1 MQVQGK
7 LDPEVQTLLKQ
18 YFEALNKLRLG
29 EEMKEAKEQ
38 EVPVG
43 LYGQTEV
50 LEPFIAFVHH
60 KEF

>member
-1 MQVQGK
+1 M
-7 LDPEVQTLLKQ
+7 QTLLKQ

-29 EEMKEAKEQ
+29 EDFSEAKEQ

-43 LYGQTEV
+43 LQGQTEI

-60 KEF
+60 KEFQIAQLMQIH